1 MIISIVAAMDENR
14 LIGTRGKLPWELP
27 RDMARFRE
35 LTMGKSVV
43 MGRKTFES
51 IGSALRNRLNIVL
64 TRNSLFS
71 CSGVVVVGSIKK
83 AIKLAQD
90 KEELMVIGGAAV
102 FEQFLDLAEKMYLT
116 TVHHAFVGD
125 AYFPSFNSADWVE
138 TERKEIPADE
148 YNSYACTF
156 LTLERVRNLED

>member
-14 LIGTRGKLPWELP
+14 LIGARGKLPWELP

-51 IGSALRNRLNIVL
+51 IGSVLRNRLNIVL
-64 TRNSLFS
+64 TRNSSFI
-71 CSGVVVVGSIKK
+71 CSGVVVASSIEEV
-83 AIKLAQD
+83 INLAQD
-90 KEELMVIGGAAV
+90 KEELMVIGGTAV
-102 FEQFLDLAEKMYLT
+102 FEQFLDLSEKMYFT
-116 TVHHAFVGD
+116 IVHHTFVGD
-125 AYFPSFNSADWVE
+125 AYFPSFNSEDWVE
-138 TERKEIPADE
+138 TEREEIPADE
-148 YNSYACTF
+148 HNAYACTF